1 MSCGTLMEHFNDF
14 EKYVF
19 CFEFVYYILI

>member
-19 CFEFVYYILI
+19 VLNLYIIF